1 VECCAELVYEGY
13 LLSDPTDP
21 ETSLL
26 AEQLDP
32 DLIVKR

>member
-1 VECCAELVYEGY
+1 
-13 LLSDPTDP
+13 LSDPTDP